1 MINRCKYCNDICP
14 DFSEICDTCA
24 YIDAVDKGEQPDEP
38 REEETIS

>member
-24 YIDAVDKGEQPDEP
+24 YIEAQDKGIDYDEP
-38 REEETIS
+38 REEEITS